1 MIYLGICL
9 SGKPY
14 GGGTYQYNLSIISAL
29 KSLDCKKYKIIA
41 FIYDDAW
48 YQRLPDNF
56 DVIKVS
62 NPKYLKLLNRVYR
75 FLDRTSEGVRRFS
88 SFLNPMV
95 KKINLSK
102 CSLVIYPSQDAA
114 SYQTNKKSLST
125 IHDLMHRYEGHFK
138 EYQGRVKEKRDLHY
152 SMMCKQVD
160 GILVDSNVGKQHV
173 IESYAID
180 ESKIFVQSFVPPM
193 YLKRVANIDVRKKY
207 KLPDQYFFYP
217 AQFWEH
223 KNHINLLDAVKIIKN
238 KGFDIHLVLA
248 GSKENNYNQVVS
260 KIKNL
265 ELIENISILGYVN
278 DDEMASL
285 YKNSIATVFVS
296 FIGPTNI
303 PPLEALMLG
312 CPLICSNAYAMPEQ
326 TKGAA
331 LLVNPN
337 NPKDIARKML
347 IILNTEKTVAA
358 NIGKGYEVI
367 DKYGQDEF
375 NKQLK
380 KCIKKIIIK
389 H

>member
-1 MIYLGICL
+1 MNAPLLIKKNVIL
-9 SGKPY
+9 
-14 GGGTYQYNLSIISAL
+14 
-29 KSLDCKKYKIIA
+29 KKYSTIFVGGYAKYFASVCNMEDLQNCLA
-41 FIYDDAW
+41 F
-48 YQRLPDNF
+48 
-56 DVIKVS
+56 
-62 NPKYLKLLNRVYR
+62 
-75 FLDRTSEGVRRFS
+75 
-88 SFLNPMV
+88 V
-95 KKINLSK
+95 KKNNL
-102 CSLVIYPSQDAA
+102 
-114 SYQTNKKSLST
+114 
-125 IHDLMHRYEGHFK
+125 H
-138 EYQGRVKEKRDLHY
+138 
-152 SMMCKQVD
+152 
-160 GILVDSNVGKQHV
+160 
-173 IESYAID
+173 
-180 ESKIFVQSFVPPM
+180 
-193 YLKRVANIDVRKKY
+193 
-207 KLPDQYFFYP
+207 
-217 AQFWEH
+217 
-223 KNHINLLDAVKIIKN
+223 
-238 KGFDIHLVLA
+238 
-248 GSKENNYNQVVS
+248 
-260 KIKNL
+260 L